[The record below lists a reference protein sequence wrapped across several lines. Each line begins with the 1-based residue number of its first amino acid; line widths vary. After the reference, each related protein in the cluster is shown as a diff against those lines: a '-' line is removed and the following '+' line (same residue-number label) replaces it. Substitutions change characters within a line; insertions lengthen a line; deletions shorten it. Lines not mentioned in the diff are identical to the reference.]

1 MMNKKLKKLIE
12 DEEATLAKIDELQE
26 HLKDVRRAR
35 KDEENL
41 EIVRSFRTMKLAPR
55 EMLSLLDGIQ
65 KGNVSIESTLDAD
78 SDGLLYDDSSED
90 STKKRKGRDNTGA
103 EDAPESEENHE

>member
-1 MMNKKLKKLIE
+1 MNRKLKKLIE
-12 DEEATLAKIDELQE
+12 DEETTLAKIEELQE

-41 EIVRSFRTMKLAPR
+41 EIIRSFRTMKLAPR

-65 KGNVSIESTLDAD
+65 KGSVSIENCPDAD
-78 SDGLLYDDSSED
+78 QDSPSSADEA
-90 STKKRKGRDNTGA
+90 TETTQKHKRRNNTDA
-103 EDAPESEENHE
+103 EEASESEETHE